1 MPITATTAQC
11 QRLDTRGVHFTTWM
25 VYLWCMFNLE
35 FSNLQLF
42 HFDTLSFGGTQWGRF
57 RCSGYTAEGSSST
70 FEDVQQAWQQ
80 SRHGPSDERG
90 MGNHTP
96 GFTVGFA
103 TIAGA
108 I

>member
-42 HFDTLSFGGTQWGRF
+42 HFDTLSFGGTQWGPVSLLRIH
-57 RCSGYTAEGSSST
+57 SGRK
-70 FEDVQQAWQQ
+70 FFDL
-80 SRHGPSDERG
+80 
-90 MGNHTP
+90 
-96 GFTVGFA
+96 
-103 TIAGA
+103 
-108 I
+108 